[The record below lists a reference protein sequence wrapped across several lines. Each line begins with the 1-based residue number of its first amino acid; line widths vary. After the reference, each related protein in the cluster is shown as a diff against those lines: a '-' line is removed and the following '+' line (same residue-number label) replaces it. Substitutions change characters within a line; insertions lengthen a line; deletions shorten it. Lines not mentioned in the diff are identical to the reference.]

1 MACSHSVVFLLDTAS
16 PGRRERLQ
24 RGALRL
30 LNHLG
35 CRFGLP
41 RLRWAFR
48 FFDSL
53 GVRGGA
59 RRGGGF
65 HPPGPRAW
73 ARFEEELAER
83 FGSRGPAAILP
94 GPAPRAALT
103 HNGLKETLLD
113 FQWDRPEIASP
124 AKPLRRSRRTGPAG
138 CEPPESQAPPEGF
151 VNALFL
157 FSPCPHSR
165 RDLRRFVSGGDVPS
179 SPRQPPRAQELAEKL
194 LPRSVRELLAEQKIS
209 LFWVDTA
216 EWSQLIESPDHVG
229 YWTMFE
235 LIRQVGGTIL
245 PSETLVQCLSQH
257 RADLARGFPGDSS
270 SPVPQAV
277 PWTMLLPLDATL
289 NCLFSKPSVF
299 QAVFPQQEGKIFL
312 SLPGGKEQECCAV
325 ILEPLTMSQRQ
336 LHCPVSIFLKGTLRG
351 WNLMHA
357 RHFLTESW
365 ILQSPGAEQAEG
377 NGALF
382 HQLLRSL
389 VTEELHMVAEVSLAK
404 TWCPCT
410 AVLSPLSESTAVLTV
425 LGPEKMA
432 EAQQCSLGGAVV
444 ENSSRDH
451 TLYLPAVVYSVL
463 SKTDTLVEDSLAS
476 MAEETPVPEWVQREL
491 AHTGGWHPSVLEAWY
506 PASNDCGASSDLME
520 SFRLLQGPC
529 VNGKDDADQSQV
541 ELSES
546 LSELYQ
552 RKFSE
557 GSAAV
562 GPGNNKKRRGVPRTP
577 VRQKMKT
584 MSRSLQMLNVARLNV
599 KAQKFQPDDVP
610 PTVNDK
616 VPQKLSAKR
625 LDEKVEEKE
634 KALKISLDLKTEE
647 ELQSHLMASYQQAV
661 AEGVLSS
668 ACAQHMIMAIKRFLK
683 VQDAKEREV
692 ACMERVRNHLLKTS
706 KMLRQQH
713 GSQKETKVRECQ
725 LQVFLRLELCLQCPS
740 LQSNTDE
747 MEQLL
752 EEVTD
757 MLRIL
762 CLTEDPGYLT
772 KFLEELLEL
781 YMNSIPKTLGDI
793 YYSLGT
799 QIPPK
804 LASVLPSDFC
814 SDDSV
819 TLDSKSPG
827 VPLSL
832 PSALAPSAVCLHT
845 ESDQLEEL
853 RTRSAKKRRSTVL
866 ARHRSLTEAP
876 QNLRQ
881 IEIPKIAKNPV
892 RKENSHSNLASEK
905 SQPMPLLQKEAVQEV
920 TKVRRNLFNEKLRSP
935 SKRSMKKMP
944 RSQSVSAVEGLR
956 YKCTEEGTKD
966 YHKLLTRRVAETP
979 LHKQV
984 SRRLLHKQIKGRSS
998 DPGCDNGVVEESPEK
1013 AMNEA
1018 GLRRSPRIKQLSL
1031 NRTSSGV
1038 FYSTTQPSSQNT
1050 QRAHQ
1055 GREAESCTLQDVE
1068 GIKQHS
1074 ENPTV
1079 QTPKRFFFGA
1089 VIDLCSSAV
1098 KHSPGRRRSRTDALN
1113 SELLT
1118 ACQTPRKTPHKF
1130 VLKSPNSAG
1139 KLPRRS
1145 PRLLCRTPQ
1154 KLEKT
1159 PGKSPAAKQ
1168 SAAKCLGKYF
1178 SDSVQRVKSPSV
1190 LTESKWVQLLQ
1201 GTSKDCSPAERFS
1214 PPCKKAD
1221 LQIPEEKGSAVLSA
1235 SSPLTGSNPAASP
1248 TPAVQERCF
1257 SELQTPRCSTRYL
1270 SKLASPV
1277 GTRRQILTQE
1287 IQVQSDLLSQAAKR
1301 TSRKPDDPGS
1311 KLCTIPLS
1319 ADIRQLTV
1327 RLEPLFS
1334 SPFHE
1339 SSMNTGAICSPSH
1352 TQARESDW
1360 ELSASKPSFEKS
1372 PGIAGTSLRSS
1383 LHTSKQVKC
1392 EPNSE
1397 GENLTPACTTASKN
1411 KDSFDDS
1418 DGNSSIQSLQ
1428 LCLSQ
1433 VTESTSIAEK
1443 FEQMDA
1449 VSSKSFPRQDLETLE
1464 EHLSP
1469 KSSAGWQVCAQNVEG
1484 ECEPLVKKGSS
1495 IANSTSV
1502 SFLSGSQKVT
1512 DDLEPRTLLR
1522 EECMG
1527 LKAPSLKRHS
1537 RFAPNT
1543 SPPVPKSPPA
1553 YSLRCTA
1560 DRQQREAAARMG
1572 NPQLVSNF
1580 STPKSHC
1587 KPPSGSPPTYEVEL
1601 EMQASG
1607 LPKLRIKK
1615 VGSFSSLEVHPEASA
1630 SKPKGGESPF
1640 GEVAVTWCS
1649 KHPGKPAAACVSP
1662 SCFRSFHSTP
1672 GKGGGQTYICQSYTP
1687 ASCASSTTSPSPLEA
1702 GVPWT
1707 PSPKQKGK
1715 TTPDA
1720 INDWPRK
1727 KRAAGSN
1734 AKASCGQGEKN
1745 AEEQK
1750 RMSAGREGEGNILE
1764 HSSSKITNTLGEF
1777 ELEGICRLQDQAS
1790 PSDSEPRADED
1801 SATGTFGLKSRKR
1814 VFTHLSPESEEDC
1827 DPKRNCTERSNFDP
1841 TGFSADEDNRSK
1853 SRTDSVPPEKP
1864 EARVLIPP
1872 EQHGCVGD
1880 DDVFLLS
1887 GSTPPVKSVLSAS
1900 SLLALTQSP
1909 LLCQGQTPPSR
1920 RKRVPEEESDAFQ
1933 ISAHQEMSPFY
1944 VVASRKRPLSRT
1956 YSRKRL
1962 LS

>member
-16 PGRRERLQ
+16 PGRRARLQ

-53 GVRGGA
+53 GGRGGA
-59 RRGGGF
+59 SRGGGF
-65 HPPGPRAW
+65 RPPGPRAW

-83 FGSRGPAAILP
+83 FGARGPAAVLP
-94 GPAPRAALT
+94 GPTPRAALT

-124 AKPLRRSRRTGPAG
+124 TKPLRRSRRTGLAAG
-138 CEPPESQAPPEGF
+138 EPPESQAPPEGF
-151 VNALFL
+151 VNAVFL

-165 RDLRRFVSGGDVPS
+165 RELRQFVSGSDAPS
-179 SPRQPPRAQELAEKL
+179 SPGEPPTAQELAEKL
-194 LPRSVRELLAEQKIS
+194 LPRSVQELIAEQKIT

-235 LIRQVGGTIL
+235 LIHQMGGTIL
-245 PSETLVQCLSQH
+245 PAETLVQHLSHH
-257 RADLARGFPGDSS
+257 RADLAHGFLRDSS
-270 SPVPQAV
+270 SPVLQTV

-299 QAVFPQQEGKIFL
+299 RAVFPQQEGTLFL
-312 SLPGGKEQECCAV
+312 NMPGGKKQESCAV
-325 ILEPLTMSQRQ
+325 VLEPVAMSQRQ
-336 LHCPVSIFLKGTLRG
+336 LHCPVSIFLKGSLTS
-351 WNLMHA
+351 WSLMQA
-357 RHFLTESW
+357 GHFLTESW
-365 ILQSPGAEQAEG
+365 ILQSSQAEQAER
-377 NGALF
+377 NRSLF

-389 VTEELHMVAEVSLAK
+389 VTEELHMVAEVSLCK

-425 LGPEKMA
+425 LGTEKIA
-432 EAQQCSLGGAVV
+432 EVQRCDLERAVV
-444 ENSSRDH
+444 ENSSQDH
-451 TLYLPAVVYSVL
+451 ALHLPDVVNSVL
-463 SKTDTLVEDSLAS
+463 SKINTSMEDSLAS
-476 MAEETPVPEWVQREL
+476 TGEEAPMPEWVQREL
-491 AHTGGWHPSVLEAWY
+491 SHTGGWHPSVLEAWY
-506 PASNDCGASSDLME
+506 PASNACGASSDLME
-520 SFRLLQGPC
+520 SFRLLQVPC
-529 VNGKDDADQSQV
+529 ANGKDDADQSEV

-557 GSAAV
+557 TSAAA
-562 GPGNNKKRRGVPRTP
+562 GPGNNRKRRGVPRTP

-599 KAQKFQPDDVP
+599 KAQKFQPDGAP
-610 PTVNDK
+610 PTVNEK

-625 LDEKVEEKE
+625 SDEKVEEKE
-634 KALKISLDLKTEE
+634 KALKISIDFKTEE
-647 ELQSHLMASYQQAV
+647 ELQSHLIASYQKAV

-668 ACAQHMIMAIKRFLK
+668 ACAQSMIMAIKRFLK
-683 VQDAKEREV
+683 VQEAKEKEV
-692 ACMERVRNHLLKTS
+692 ACVERVRNHLLKTS

-713 GSQKETKVRECQ
+713 GSQKETKVRECR

-752 EEVTD
+752 EEMTD

-772 KFLEELLEL
+772 KFLEEIVEL

-793 YYSLGT
+793 YYGLGT

-804 LASVLPSDFC
+804 LASVLPSDFF

-827 VPLSL
+827 LPQSLSSAL
-832 PSALAPSAVCLHT
+832 TPSAACLRT
-845 ESDQLEEL
+845 ESEQLEEL
-853 RTRSAKKRRSTVL
+853 RTRSAKKRRNNVL
-866 ARHRSLTEAP
+866 ARHRSMTEAP

-881 IEIPKIAKNPV
+881 IEIPKIAKNPI
-892 RKENSHSNLASEK
+892 RKENLRSYLATEK
-905 SQPMPLLQKEAVQEV
+905 SQQMPLLQKEAVQEV
-920 TKVRRNLFNEKLRSP
+920 TKVRRNLFNEEILSP

-956 YKCTEEGTKD
+956 YKCTDEGTKD
-966 YHKLLTRRVAETP
+966 HRKLLTKRVAETP

-998 DPGCDNGVVEESPEK
+998 DPGCDTGVVEESPEK
-1013 AMNEA
+1013 AINEA

-1031 NRTSSGV
+1031 NRTCSGV
-1038 FYSTTQPSSQNT
+1038 FYSTTQPSSQNS
-1050 QRAHQ
+1050 QRVHQ
-1055 GREAESCTLQDVE
+1055 GQEESCTLQDVE
-1068 GIKQHS
+1068 GIKRHS
-1074 ENPTV
+1074 ESPTV

-1089 VIDLCSSAV
+1089 VIDSCSSAV
-1098 KHSPGRRRSRTDALN
+1098 KHSPGRRRTRKDSLHL
-1113 SELLT
+1113 EELT

-1130 VLKSPNSAG
+1130 AQKPLNSAS

-1145 PRLLCRTPQ
+1145 PRILHRTPQ

-1178 SDSVQRVKSPSV
+1178 SHPVQRVKSPSM
-1190 LTESKWVQLLQ
+1190 LTESKKVHLLQ
-1201 GTSKDCSPAERFS
+1201 VTSKDCSPAERLS
-1214 PPCKKAD
+1214 PPCKEAG
-1221 LQIPEEKGSAVLSA
+1221 LQIPEHEGFAVLSA
-1235 SSPLTGSNPAASP
+1235 SLLPLTDSNPAASSP
-1248 TPAVQERCF
+1248 SALQERF
-1257 SELQTPRCSTRYL
+1257 FPELQTPRRSLRYL

-1277 GTRRQILTQE
+1277 GTRRQILPKE
-1287 IQVQSDLLSQAAKR
+1287 IRVQSDLLPQATKS
-1301 TSRKPDDPGS
+1301 TPRKPEDPGS
-1311 KLCTIPLS
+1311 KLCTSPLS
-1319 ADIRQLTV
+1319 AEIPQLAV
-1327 RLEPLFS
+1327 RLEPPFS
-1334 SPFHE
+1334 SPLCE
-1339 SSMNTGAICSPSH
+1339 SSTNTMAICSPSH
-1352 TQARESDW
+1352 AQARESDW
-1360 ELSASKPSFEKS
+1360 ERSASKPSFQKS
-1372 PGIAGTSLRSS
+1372 PGITGTSLRSL
-1383 LHTSKQVKC
+1383 LHTSQQAKC
-1392 EPNSE
+1392 EPNSG
-1397 GENLTPACTTASKN
+1397 GENLTLACATPSEN
-1411 KDSFDDS
+1411 KDNHHDS
-1418 DGNSSIQSLQ
+1418 GGNSSVESLQ
-1428 LCLSQ
+1428 FCQSQ
-1433 VTESTSIAEK
+1433 VTENTPVSEK
-1443 FEQMDA
+1443 NKKMDV
-1449 VSSKSFPRQDLETLE
+1449 VSQKSSPREDSENLEK
-1464 EHLSP
+1464 HLSP
-1469 KSSAGWQVCAQNVEG
+1469 KPSAGGQVHAQNAEI
-1484 ECEPLVKKGSS
+1484 ECEQLVKEGNAS
-1495 IANSTSV
+1495 ANSCE
-1502 SFLSGSQKVT
+1502 SFLIGSQTVS

-1522 EECMG
+1522 EEYTG

-1537 RFAPNT
+1537 RFALNT
-1543 SPPVPKSPPA
+1543 SPPMPKSAPA

-1560 DRQQREAAARMG
+1560 DRRQREAAARMG
-1572 NPQLVSNF
+1572 NPQLPAKF
-1580 STPKSHC
+1580 STPKSRC
-1587 KPPSGSPPTYEVEL
+1587 KLPSANPPTYEVEL

-1615 VGSFSSLEVHPEASA
+1615 VGSCSSLEVQPEASA

-1640 GEVAVTWCS
+1640 GDLAMTWCS
-1649 KHPGKPAAACVSP
+1649 KHPGKLAAACVSP

-1687 ASCASSTTSPSPLEA
+1687 TSCASNATSPSPLEA
-1702 GVPWT
+1702 GVPRT

-1720 INDWPRK
+1720 INDWPRR
-1727 KRAAGSN
+1727 KRAAGSTAN
-1734 AKASCGQGEKN
+1734 ASYGQSEKN
-1745 AEEQK
+1745 ADEQK
-1750 RMSAGREGEGNILE
+1750 RMSTGREGEMTISE
-1764 HSSSKITNTLGEF
+1764 HCSSKVTNTLGEF
-1777 ELEGICRLQDQAS
+1777 ELEGIYRLQDQAS

-1801 SATGTFGLKSRKR
+1801 STMGTFDLKSRKR
-1814 VFTHLSPESEEDC
+1814 VFTYLSPEKEENHDA
-1827 DPKRNCTERSNFDP
+1827 KRSCTDRCNLDL
-1841 TGFSADEDNRSK
+1841 TGFSTDEDNRSK
-1853 SRTDSVPPEKP
+1853 SRTDSVLPEKP
-1864 EARVLIPP
+1864 GACALITL
-1872 EQHGCVGD
+1872 EQHSCVGD
-1880 DDVFLLS
+1880 EDVFLLS
-1887 GSTPPVKSVLSAS
+1887 GSTPPVKSSLSAS

-1920 RKRVPEEESDAFQ
+1920 RKCVQEEESDAFQ
-1933 ISAHQEMSPFY
+1933 ITANQELSPFHIL
-1944 VVASRKRPLSRT
+1944 ASRKRPLSRT
-1956 YSRKRL
+1956 YSRKKL

>member
-16 PGRRERLQ
+16 PGRRARLQ

-53 GVRGGA
+53 GGRGGA
-59 RRGGGF
+59 SRGGGF
-65 HPPGPRAW
+65 RPPGPGAW

-83 FGSRGPAAILP
+83 FGARGPAAVLP

-124 AKPLRRSRRTGPAG
+124 AKPLRRSRRTGLAAG
-138 CEPPESQAPPEGF
+138 EAPESQAPPEGF
-151 VNALFL
+151 VNAVFL

-165 RDLRRFVSGGDVPS
+165 RELRQFVSGSDGPS
-179 SPRQPPRAQELAEKL
+179 SPREPPTAQELAEKL
-194 LPRSVRELLAEQKIS
+194 LPRSVQELIADQKIT

-235 LIRQVGGTIL
+235 LIHQTGGTIL
-245 PSETLVQCLSQH
+245 PAETLVQCLSHH
-257 RADLARGFPGDSS
+257 RADLAHGFLGGSS
-270 SPVPQAV
+270 SPVPQTV

-299 QAVFPQQEGKIFL
+299 QAVFPQQEGTLFL
-312 SLPGGKEQECCAV
+312 SMPGGKKQESCAV
-325 ILEPLTMSQRQ
+325 ILEPLAMSQRQ
-336 LHCPVSIFLKGTLRG
+336 LHCPVNIFLKGSLSG
-351 WNLMHA
+351 WSLMQA
-357 RHFLTESW
+357 GHFLTESW
-365 ILQSPGAEQAEG
+365 ILQSSQAEQAEHG
-377 NGALF
+377 RSLF

-389 VTEELHMVAEVSLAK
+389 VTEELHMVAEVSLSK

-410 AVLSPLSESTAVLTV
+410 AVLSPLSESTAVLTI
-425 LGPEKMA
+425 LGTEKTA
-432 EAQQCSLGGAVV
+432 ELQQCNLEGAVV
-444 ENSSRDH
+444 ENSSQDH
-451 TLYLPAVVYSVL
+451 ALHLPDVVNSVL
-463 SKTDTLVEDSLAS
+463 SKINTMVEGSLSS
-476 MAEETPVPEWVQREL
+476 MGEETPMPEWVQREL
-491 AHTGGWHPSVLEAWY
+491 SHTGGWHPSVLEAWY
-506 PASNDCGASSDLME
+506 PASNACGASSDLME
-520 SFRLLQGPC
+520 SFRLLQVPC
-529 VNGKDDADQSQV
+529 ANGKDDTDQSEV

-557 GSAAV
+557 ISAAA

-599 KAQKFQPDDVP
+599 KAQKFQPDGAP
-610 PTVNDK
+610 LTVNEK
-616 VPQKLSAKR
+616 VPQKLSSKR

-634 KALKISLDLKTEE
+634 KALKISIDLKTEE
-647 ELQSHLMASYQQAV
+647 ELQSHLIASYQKAV

-668 ACAQHMIMAIKRFLK
+668 VCAQNMIMAIKRFLK
-683 VQDAKEREV
+683 VQDAKEKEV
-692 ACMERVRNHLLKTS
+692 ACVERVRNHLLKTS

-713 GSQKETKVRECQ
+713 GSQKETKVRECR

-752 EEVTD
+752 EEMTD

-772 KFLEELLEL
+772 KFLEEILEL

-793 YYSLGT
+793 YYGLGT

-804 LASVLPSDFC
+804 LTSVLPSDFF

-827 VPLSL
+827 LPPSLS
-832 PSALAPSAVCLHT
+832 SALTPSTVCLRS

-853 RTRSAKKRRSTVL
+853 RTRSAKKRRNNVL
-866 ARHRSLTEAP
+866 ARHRSMTEAP

-881 IEIPKIAKNPV
+881 IEIPKIAKNPI
-892 RKENSHSNLASEK
+892 RKENSRSYLASEK
-905 SQPMPLLQKEAVQEV
+905 AQQVPLLQKEAVQEV
-920 TKVRRNLFNEKLRSP
+920 TKVRRNLFNEEILSP

-956 YKCTEEGTKD
+956 YKCTDEGTKD
-966 YHKLLTRRVAETP
+966 HRKLLTKRVAETP

-998 DPGCDNGVVEESPEK
+998 DPGCDTGVVEESPEK

-1031 NRTSSGV
+1031 NRTCSGV
-1038 FYSTTQPSSQNT
+1038 LYSTTQPSSQNS
-1050 QRAHQ
+1050 QRVHQ
-1055 GREAESCTLQDVE
+1055 GQEEESCTLQDVE

-1074 ENPTV
+1074 ETPTV

-1089 VIDLCSSAV
+1089 VIDTCSSAV
-1098 KHSPGRRRSRTDALN
+1098 KHSPGRRRTRKDSLHL
-1113 SELLT
+1113 EELT
-1118 ACQTPRKTPHKF
+1118 ACQTPRKTPHK
-1130 VLKSPNSAG
+1130 LAQKPLSSAS

-1145 PRLLCRTPQ
+1145 PRILHRTPQ

-1168 SAAKCLGKYF
+1168 TAAKCLGKYF
-1178 SDSVQRVKSPSV
+1178 SHPVQGIKSPSA
-1190 LTESKWVQLLQ
+1190 LTESKRVHLLQ
-1201 GTSKDCSPAERFS
+1201 GTSKDCSPAERLS
-1214 PPCKKAD
+1214 PPCKEAG
-1221 LQIPEEKGSAVLSA
+1221 LQIPEHEGFAVLNA
-1235 SSPLTGSNPAASP
+1235 SLLPLTDSNPAASSP
-1248 TPAVQERCF
+1248 SAVQERCF
-1257 SELQTPRCSTRYL
+1257 TELQTPRRSLRYL

-1277 GTRRQILTQE
+1277 GTRRQILTKE
-1287 IQVQSDLLSQAAKR
+1287 IQLQSDLLSQATKS
-1301 TSRKPDDPGS
+1301 TPRKPEDPGS
-1311 KLCTIPLS
+1311 KLCTSPLS
-1319 ADIRQLTV
+1319 AEISQLAV
-1327 RLEPLFS
+1327 RLEPPFS
-1334 SPFHE
+1334 SLRE
-1339 SSMNTGAICSPSH
+1339 SSVNTVAICSPSH
-1352 TQARESDW
+1352 AQARESDW
-1360 ELSASKPSFEKS
+1360 ELSASKPSFQKS
-1372 PGIAGTSLRSS
+1372 PGITGTSLRSL
-1383 LHTSKQVKC
+1383 LHTSKQAKC
-1392 EPNSE
+1392 EPNS
-1397 GENLTPACTTASKN
+1397 GGKNLTLACATPSKN
-1411 KDSFDDS
+1411 KDSHDS
-1418 DGNSSIQSLQ
+1418 GSNSSVESLQ
-1428 LCLSQ
+1428 LCQSQ
-1433 VTESTSIAEK
+1433 VTENTPVSEK
-1443 FEQMDA
+1443 NKQMDVA
-1449 VSSKSFPRQDLETLE
+1449 SQKSPPREDSENLE

-1469 KSSAGWQVCAQNVEG
+1469 KPSAGGQVRAQNAEIEREQLVKEGNSSAKT
-1484 ECEPLVKKGSS
+1484 CE
-1495 IANSTSV
+1495 
-1502 SFLSGSQKVT
+1502 SFLSGSQTVS
-1512 DDLEPRTLLR
+1512 DDLEPRILQR
-1522 EECMG
+1522 EEYRG

-1537 RFAPNT
+1537 RFALNT
-1543 SPPVPKSPPA
+1543 SPPMPRSAPA

-1560 DRQQREAAARMG
+1560 DRRQREAAARMG
-1572 NPQLVSNF
+1572 NPQLLAKF
-1580 STPKSHC
+1580 STPKSRC
-1587 KPPSGSPPTYEVEL
+1587 KLPSASPPTYEVEL

-1615 VGSFSSLEVHPEASA
+1615 IGSCSSLEVQPEASA

-1640 GEVAVTWCS
+1640 GDLAMTWCS
-1649 KHPGKPAAACVSP
+1649 KHPGKLAAACVSP

-1687 ASCASSTTSPSPLEA
+1687 TSCASNATSPSPLEA
-1702 GVPWT
+1702 GVPRT
-1707 PSPKQKGK
+1707 PSPKQKGR

-1720 INDWPRK
+1720 INDWPRR
-1727 KRAAGSN
+1727 KRAAGSTAN
-1734 AKASCGQGEKN
+1734 ASCGQSEKN
-1745 AEEQK
+1745 ADEQK
-1750 RMSAGREGEGNILE
+1750 RMSTGREGEMKILE
-1764 HSSSKITNTLGEF
+1764 HCSSKVTNTLGEF
-1777 ELEGICRLQDQAS
+1777 ELEGIYRLQDQAS

-1801 SATGTFGLKSRKR
+1801 SAMGTFGLKSRKR
-1814 VFTHLSPESEEDC
+1814 VFTYLSPEKEENHDA
-1827 DPKRNCTERSNFDP
+1827 KRSCTDRCNLDL
-1841 TGFSADEDNRSK
+1841 TGFSTAEGNRSK
-1853 SRTDSVPPEKP
+1853 SRTDSLLPEKP
-1864 EARVLIPP
+1864 GACALITL
-1872 EQHGCVGD
+1872 EQHSCVGD

-1887 GSTPPVKSVLSAS
+1887 GSTPPVKSALSAS

-1920 RKRVPEEESDAFQ
+1920 RKCVQEEESDAFQ
-1933 ISAHQEMSPFY
+1933 ITANQELSPFHIM
-1944 VVASRKRPLSRT
+1944 ASRKRPLSRT
-1956 YSRKRL
+1956 YSRKKL